1 MGEGRDIYHEPEDQV
16 LLRTEDVYQTT
27 ADKGVS
33 RYSEQFLALIA
44 SFDNSGQPEGSNCR
58 CTVGKSKRGE
68 IFVRLF
74 ARVNPQTRVIE
85 AAGFKAHGCL
95 AIIGCASMV
104 CTLIQGRT
112 LSAALELGIG
122 ELSEAVGGVP
132 EEKHNTLYIAVESV
146 RALVGDYL
154 LREGCSVAEL
164 DEVVPCNQYS
174 VGCTMCEHCSL
185 RDARIEKQVA
195 EIRQQEERAER
206 NAVAKALLQVR
217 ADSATGRLSTPQG
230 WQEAG
235 LVPGHMSAAEL
246 GERCLEALEAWKREH
261 APQQVEEPASAE
273 EGTVPVHPAAKRSR
287 FAPQRAVGVPSMLR
301 HSEEPD
307 DQAAG
312 EGNGCEVSATASRAA
327 APQPAATQPA
337 GEGVLVEEG
346 PYAGLRIPAGTALRQ
361 IEGEWVLVKT
371 GEASQDERELQAD
384 PSGIECLKGADGSLY
399 FYDGG
404 IMSSSFARW
413 AFLGAQD
420 SPLDALAECAR
431 EESRRYPRP
440 LSARSLRNDPLFL
453 SNEEVEQAW
462 QQASASEAY
471 ADIRKTVASN
481 GSVYFFSTTYLSPQ
495 QAAALAEWDA
505 VGRFMNV

>member
-185 RDARIEKQVA
+185 RDARIEKQLA

-235 LVPGHMSAAEL
+235 LVPGHMGAAEL

-273 EGTVPVHPAAKRSR
+273 EGAVPMHPAAKRSR
-287 FAPQRAVGVPSMLR
+287 VAPQRAVGVPSMLR

-312 EGNGCEVSATASRAA
+312 EDRGHEDPAPAAHAA
-327 APQPAATQPA
+327 APQPAAPQPA
-337 GEGVLVEEG
+337 AEGALVEEG
-346 PYAGLRIPAGTALRQ
+346 PYAGLRIPAGTELRQ

-371 GEASQDERELQAD
+371 NEAAHAESELQAD

-399 FYDGG
+399 FYDAG

-440 LSARSLRNDPLFL
+440 LSARSLGNDPLFL

>member
-44 SFDNSGQPEGSNCR
+44 SFSNSGQPEGSNCR

-273 EGTVPVHPAAKRSR
+273 EGAVPVHPAAKRSR

-371 GEASQDERELQAD
+371 GPRRARAASRPERHRVPEGRRRQ
-384 PSGIECLKGADGSLY
+384 
-399 FYDGG
+399 
-404 IMSSSFARW
+404 
-413 AFLGAQD
+413 
-420 SPLDALAECAR
+420 PLLLR
-431 EESRRYPRP
+431 RRYHEQQLCALGLPRRAGQPPRRPGRMRARGVAP
-440 LSARSLRNDPLFL
+440 LPAPAQRPQPEKRPPLP
-453 SNEEVEQAW
+453 EQ
-462 QQASASEAY
+462 
-471 ADIRKTVASN
+471 
-481 GSVYFFSTTYLSPQ
+481 
-495 QAAALAEWDA
+495 
-505 VGRFMNV
+505 